1 MSKRS
6 LGILTRWIF
15 VGGLLVGVVM
25 LGTRLLNSATVT
37 TVPLGAVAPTRAT
50 FEDKATAVGRIVP
63 RNEVRVKPQVNGI
76 VEELLVRPGD
86 WVKQGD
92 RLAKLR
98 LLASPVDINV
108 AQSELTKSKM
118 ELERAELEVGRRQR
132 LHDQRF
138 VSDSELQDQRLRQQ
152 LAKEKFEA
160 AKRDLEL
167 RLKGATKLVPQSTN
181 EVRATIHGMVLERPV
196 EVGDFVI
203 KSNDL
208 NEGTTIV
215 SLADMKQLLFKGD
228 VEEVVAGR
236 LRIGMPLVATIGA
249 LPGQEFEAEL
259 EYIAPKAKKTEQ
271 GRNTF
276 EIHAA
281 IKSKQDVFVRAGYS
295 AIAEIMFS
303 RHENVLSV
311 PESHLVFHDNQPFV
325 KIQTGAGH
333 IEQRAITTGLSD
345 GLRIEVVQGLQEADW
360 VMAP

>member
-1 MSKRS
+1 MNKISFPILMRWLS
-6 LGILTRWIF
+6 LGGF
-15 VGGLLVGVVM
+15 LVGILM
-25 LGTRLLNSATVT
+25 FGTQLLTSATVNT
-37 TVPLGAVAPTRAT
+37 PPLGAVTPTRAT

-86 WVKQGD
+86 WVRKGE

-108 AQSELTKSKM
+108 AQSELTKAKM
-118 ELERAELEVGRRQR
+118 ELARAEIEVNRRQR
-132 LHDQRF
+132 LHEQRF

-152 LAKEKFEA
+152 LAQEKFEA

-167 RLKGATKLVPQSTN
+167 RLKGATKEVPQNTN
-181 EVRATIHGMVLERPV
+181 EVRATINGMVLERPI

-215 SLADMKQLLFKGD
+215 SLADMNQLLFKGD
-228 VEEVVAGR
+228 VEEVTAGR
-236 LRIGMPLVATIGA
+236 LRIGAPLVIAIGA
-249 LPGQEFEAEL
+249 LPGQEFDAEL
-259 EYIAPKAKKTEQ
+259 EYIAPKSKKTEQ

-281 IKSKQDVFVRAGYS
+281 IKPKQDVFVRAGYS
-295 AIAEIMFS
+295 AIADIIFS
-303 RHENVLSV
+303 RHENVLTV
-311 PESHLVFHDNQPFV
+311 PESYLVFHGNQPFV
-325 KIQTGAGH
+325 KIQTGSGH
-333 IEQRAITTGLSD
+333 TEEHAIITGLSD
-345 GLRIEVVQGLQEADW
+345 GLKIEVVQGLMETDW